1 MKRHGFIFKVL
12 IIMFLLPLFRAT
24 PVTSVMAASEPSKEE
39 VYKHAPKGVNF
50 NDFLT
55 APSSYSNT
63 KTGAANAF
71 PSSNKIIRAEDSGNP
86 SDIIQMLDA
95 DGIDKQIG
103 SFWGTVKDDN
113 GNKTYNYFD
122 LSKDQTLSVWYYGG
136 NTIDGF
142 AFVLQ
147 NDPNGD
153 QAISRDYTDGIPSY
167 GQTLGVWGGSSSDG
181 KGLSEAITDNSGGI
195 QNSVAIEFDRYLNQ
209 NAGSKSNNISDYLD
223 YDGDNNS
230 GFVSNQ
236 LKENHISW
244 GYPGDVATYFGKNYS
259 TGILGWKETTTYN
272 YMGHRA
278 RIQNH
283 AYLLGYDGI
292 TVANSE
298 TQDPRNGWRHL
309 TIDYQ
314 KPDTGSSI
322 GYLSYH
328 INDKFQ
334 DGTTRPQNAQDVKTF
349 EIDTNQLV
357 KDSSDKKVRW
367 GFTASTGSPE
377 SKQSDF
383 AMVIEKM
390 PRVVDIKG
398 TSKMTDLTRNTSVS
412 STDGDTLSVSD
423 GDQVMLEQNLKYVGG
438 ISESGE
444 ITATVALPDYL
455 DFSGDENGVIG
466 EMNYT
471 AADGTKQSLEIN
483 KADLEEVTI
492 STTTGNDTDT
502 PIFKQVTGFK
512 VKIPSMSKIDDQAN
526 IQVYGTVKGPESQTP
541 ITTKVSGVNT
551 SYNSD
556 GFTGDTMSPDFT
568 IDNEVLQ
575 ITNTNDLS
583 QEISPDETVHF
594 KGKMSYLK
602 NSDFDGEDLISE
614 VDVYD
619 QNNKLIPGIQ
629 KGNISVAKGAKSG
642 DFDIPFDVSDLENN
656 QTYDFKVKMTDS
668 KGRVSNILDYQ
679 VKILDNKQLV
689 ISRNNF
695 KTYEVFEKNNIPLC
709 NIRTEYDN
717 SAKVNSK
724 DLTIHMNIDGEDTI
738 FKLDSDAVETSID
751 VEISEQ
757 LKQLDYGTHQIKAWV
772 DDGTRQSNVLDFTI
786 KLIDLGIV
794 LEPEKKVIDVH
805 DNDPVP
811 LDWTI
816 KYSDEVDSEMLINP
830 HKFNKL
836 SLKIKNEDSDDY
848 QNFFVSANN
857 DGSENSTEVN
867 TDSNNNYSFTLNPI
881 ESVSGVNKYYSLL
894 KEGQNIIKFS
904 VTGNSYHS
912 EEKTVIINVPKL
924 TPSISTTVK
933 NITTSSTLNLI
944 KVPLE
949 FKYLEDETYQ
959 TAPAQLTVRIKD
971 ENKVYVGLSIVSGSI
986 DYGPPL
992 TYMGQF
998 SPSVANMSQPDS
1010 PFILTGTVRDVYGR
1024 YSEAP
1029 FFKLD
1034 INSKLLELNVS
1045 DSRFR
1050 DINFDDQ
1057 DGDFIQRDGKWDVK
1071 VNSVGTKWNLSAHS
1085 LGLFNVL
1092 DNDYVEPLYFID
1104 KNDNYQSLTNT
1115 PTIANRDTAVSGQNK
1130 IENIS
1135 DNWDDDDGIMVKNQ
1149 KSNLSGEYQG
1159 QIEWT
1164 LSESIQ

>member
-1 MKRHGFIFKVL
+1 
-12 IIMFLLPLFRAT
+12 MFLLPLFRAT
-24 PVTSVMAASEPSKEE
+24 PVTFVKAASEPSREE
-39 VYKHAPKGVNF
+39 VYKHAPKGVKF
-50 NDFLT
+50 NDFIT

-95 DGIDKQIG
+95 DGADKQIG

-113 GNKTYNYFD
+113 GNRTYNYFD
-122 LSKDQTLSVWYYGG
+122 LNKDQTLSVWYYGG
-136 NTIDGF
+136 STIDGF

-181 KGLSEAITDNSGGI
+181 KGLSEAITNDSGGI

-223 YDGDNNS
+223 YDGEANS
-230 GFVSNQ
+230 GFVSSQ

-244 GYPGDVATYFGKNYS
+244 GYPGDVSTYFGKNYT
-259 TGILGWKETTTYN
+259 TGGLFFKETTTYN
-272 YMGHRA
+272 YMGHRG
-278 RIQNH
+278 RVQSN

-292 TVANSE
+292 TIANSE

-334 DGTTRPQNAQDVKTF
+334 DGTARSQNAQDVKTF

-357 KDSSDKKVRW
+357 KDCSDKKVRW

-377 SKQSDF
+377 STKNDF

-398 TSKMTDLTRNTSVS
+398 TSKMTDLTRNTSVN
-412 STDGDTLSVSD
+412 STDGDTLNVSD

-444 ITATVALPDYL
+444 IAATVALPDYL

-492 STTTGNDTDT
+492 STTTGNDTET
-502 PIFKQVTGFK
+502 PVFKQVTGFK
-512 VKIPSMSKIDDQAN
+512 VKVPSMSKIDDQSS

-583 QEISPDETVHF
+583 QEVSPDETVHF

-602 NSDFDGEDLISE
+602 NSDFDGEDIISE

-619 QNNKLIPGIQ
+619 QNDKLMPGIQ
-629 KGNISVAKGAKSG
+629 KGNISVAKGVKSG
-642 DFDIPFDVSDLENN
+642 DFDIPFDVSDLESNK
-656 QTYDFKVKMTDS
+656 TYDFKIKMTDS
-668 KGRVSNILDYQ
+668 KGRVSNVLDYQ
-679 VKILDNKQLV
+679 VKVLDNKQLV
-689 ISRNNF
+689 ISRYNF
-695 KTYEVFEKNNIPLC
+695 KEYSVREKGKPVLYDVKLA
-709 NIRTEYDN
+709 YDN
-717 SAKVNSK
+717 GSAVSVGNA
-724 DLTIHMNIDGEDTI
+724 TIHVEVDGEAVDFEPQFGSDSGALI
-738 FKLDSDAVETSID
+738 FGID
-751 VEISEQ
+751 DVIT
-757 LKQLDYGTHQIKAWV
+757 KLDYGLHEVKMWA
-772 DDGTRQSNVLDFTI
+772 DDGTRQSNILDFKI
-786 KLIDLGIV
+786 KIIDKGIV
-794 LEPEKKVIDVH
+794 LEPKEATIDVH

-811 LDWTI
+811 LNWLM
-816 KYSDEVDSEMLINP
+816 KYSDEIDSDDNTSLGF
-830 HKFNKL
+830 KKL
-836 SLKIKNEDSDDY
+836 TLKIKTEDSDSF
-848 QNFFVSANN
+848 QNFSFISDPVAFFPDEN
-857 DGSENSTEVN
+857 DNF
-867 TDSNNNYSFTLNPI
+867 SFSINPI
-881 ESVSGVNKYYSLL
+881 GYKTASGPDLL
-894 KEGQNIIKFS
+894 KEGQNIVKFS
-904 VTGNSYHS
+904 VQGGKYTS

-924 TPSISTTVK
+924 TPNLTSRQKSITASTAQTV
-933 NITTSSTLNLI
+933 I
-944 KVPLE
+944 KPLLE
-949 FKYLEDETYQ
+949 FKYLEDETYR
-959 TAPAQLTVRIKD
+959 ADPSKLVIVVWD
-971 ENKVYVGLSIVSGSI
+971 ENKKYGQLGSASST
-986 DYGPPL
+986 DYGPPM
-992 TYMGQF
+992 TFKSQF
-998 SPSVANMSQPDS
+998 MPHLFGMTASDGVMKLSGSV
-1010 PFILTGTVRDVYGR
+1010 TDVYGR
-1024 YSEAP
+1024 TSEGQL
-1029 FFKLD
+1029 FDFQ
-1034 INSKLLELNVS
+1034 INKKLLELDVS

-1104 KNDNYQSLTNT
+1104 KDDNYQSLTNT
-1115 PTIANRDTAVSGQNK
+1115 TTIANRDTAVSGQSE

-1135 DNWDDDDGIMVKNQ
+1135 DNWDDDDGIMIKNQ

>member
-1 MKRHGFIFKVL
+1 MKKHGFILKLLLV
-12 IIMFLLPLFRAT
+12 MFLLPLFRAT
-24 PVTSVMAASEPSKEE
+24 PITSVMAASEPSREE
-39 VYKHAPKGVNF
+39 VYKHAPKGVKF
-50 NDFLT
+50 NDFIT

-95 DGIDKQIG
+95 DRADKQIG

-181 KGLSEAITDNSGGI
+181 KGLDEAITDDSGGI

-223 YDGDNNS
+223 YNGDANS

-244 GYPGDVATYFGKNYS
+244 GYPGDVATYFGKNYT
-259 TGILGWKETTTYN
+259 TGLVFKETTTYN
-272 YMGHRA
+272 YMGHRG
-278 RIQNH
+278 RVQSN

-334 DGTTRPQNAQDVKTF
+334 DGTIRSQNAQDVKTF

-377 SKQSDF
+377 STKSDF

-398 TSKMTDLTRNTSVS
+398 TSKMTDLTRDTSAN
-412 STDGDTLSVSD
+412 STDGDTLNVSD
-423 GDQVMLEQNLKYVGG
+423 GDQIMLEQNLKYVGG

-466 EMNYT
+466 EMNYI
-471 AADGTKQSLEIN
+471 AADGTKQSLKIN
-483 KADLEEVTI
+483 KADLEEVTV

-512 VKIPSMSKIDDQAN
+512 VKIPSMSKIDDQSN

-583 QEISPDETVHF
+583 QEVSPDETVHF

-602 NSDFDGEDLISE
+602 DSEFDGEDVISE

-619 QNNKLIPGIQ
+619 QNNKLVPGIQ
-629 KGNISVAKGAKSG
+629 KGNISVAKGVKSG
-642 DFDIPFDVSDLENN
+642 NFDIPFDVSDLESNK
-656 QTYDFKVKMTDS
+656 TYDFKVKMTDS
-668 KGRVSNILDYQ
+668 KGHVSNVLDYQ
-679 VKILDNKQLV
+679 VKVLDNKQLV
-689 ISRNNF
+689 ISRYNF
-695 KTYEVFEKNNIPLC
+695 KEYSVREKGKPVL
-709 NIRTEYDN
+709 YDVKLAYDDG
-717 SAKVNSK
+717 SAVSVGNA
-724 DLTIHMNIDGEDTI
+724 TIHVEVDGEKVDFEPQFGSDSGALI
-738 FKLDSDAVETSID
+738 FGID
-751 VEISEQ
+751 DVIT
-757 LKQLDYGTHQIKAWV
+757 KLDYGLHEVKMWA
-772 DDGTRQSNVLDFTI
+772 DDGTRQSNILDFKI
-786 KLIDLGIV
+786 KIIDKGIV
-794 LEPEKKVIDVH
+794 LEPKEATIDVH

-811 LDWTI
+811 LNWLM
-816 KYSDEVDSEMLINP
+816 KYSDEIDSDDNTSLGF
-830 HKFNKL
+830 KKL
-836 SLKIKNEDSDDY
+836 TLKIKTEDSDSF
-848 QNFFVSANN
+848 QNFSFISDAVAFFPDEN
-857 DGSENSTEVN
+857 D
-867 TDSNNNYSFTLNPI
+867 NYSFSINPI
-881 ESVSGVNKYYSLL
+881 GYNTASGPDLL
-894 KEGQNIIKFS
+894 KEGENIVKFS
-904 VTGNSYHS
+904 ISGGVYSS

-924 TPSISTTVK
+924 TPNLTSRQKSITASTAQTV
-933 NITTSSTLNLI
+933 I
-944 KVPLE
+944 KPLLE
-949 FKYLEDETYQ
+949 FKYLEDETYR
-959 TAPAQLTVRIKD
+959 ADPSKLVIVVWD
-971 ENKVYVGLSIVSGSI
+971 ENKKYGQLGSASSA
-986 DYGPPL
+986 DYGPPM
-992 TYMGQF
+992 TFKSQF
-998 SPSVANMSQPDS
+998 VPHLFGMTSNDGVMKLSGSV
-1010 PFILTGTVRDVYGR
+1010 TDVYGR
-1024 YSEAP
+1024 TSEGQL
-1029 FFKLD
+1029 FDFQ
-1034 INSKLLELNVS
+1034 INKKLLELDVA

-1057 DGDFIQRDGKWDVK
+1057 NGDFIQRDGKWDVK

-1092 DNDYVEPLYFID
+1092 DNDYIEPLFFID

-1115 PTIANRDTAVSGQNK
+1115 PIIANRDTAVSGQSQ

-1135 DNWDDDDGIMVKNQ
+1135 DNWDDDDGIMIKNQ